1 MAKSY
6 QEQIKELNPELQN
19 ADDDGIIGVG
29 RADDDESDF
38 GSRTKKRQPD
48 EDEDSDEFQEDTVTD
63 DEDDDDEEDSK
74 SDEPTYKKGQVQQ
87 IVQTRVNTLNKR
99 IEKLSGYKK
108 AVDRICEITGL
119 DFNSLL
125 SKLDA
130 MTDQQQAQI
139 LGMTVQQVQQARAA
153 RRSMVGGTDEEQ
165 SLRTKLG
172 ILELK
177 QDRRYADV
185 DLYSE
190 EINDILADNPKLT
203 VKQAY
208 LLAKGD
214 NAVNAA
220 ARDAEQRQIAKRVN
234 ANSKKVVKP
243 ASGAGS
249 KGPKLSSDVIQAA
262 KIAGMDP
269 VEYQQFRNM
278 KNIDDY
284 YNFKK
289 SKKG

>member
-6 QEQIKELNPELQN
+6 QEQIKELNPELQD
-19 ADDDGIIGVG
+19 ADDDGVIGVG
-29 RADDDESDF
+29 GAYDDESDS

-48 EDEDSDEFQEDTVTD
+48 EDEDSDEFQEDTIT
-63 DEDDDDEEDSK
+63 DEDDDDEEESK
-74 SDEPTYKKGQVQQ
+74 PDEPTYKKGQVQQ
-87 IVQTRVNTLNKR
+87 IVQTRVSTLNKR

-119 DFNSLL
+119 DFNNLL
-125 SKLDA
+125 YKLEA

-153 RRSMVGGTDEEQ
+153 RRGIVGRTDEEQ
-165 SLRTKLG
+165 SLHTKLG

-220 ARDAEQRQIAKRVN
+220 TRDAEQRQIAKRVN
-234 ANSKKVVKP
+234 AKSKKVIKP
-243 ASGAGS
+243 ASGASS
-249 KGPKLSSDVIQAA
+249 KGPKLSSDIIQAA

-284 YNFKK
+284 HKYKK

>member
-6 QEQIKELNPELQN
+6 QEQIKELNPELQD
-19 ADDDGIIGVG
+19 ADDDGVIGVG
-29 RADDDESDF
+29 RADDDESDS

-48 EDEDSDEFQEDTVTD
+48 EDDDLDEFQEDTVT

-74 SDEPTYKKGQVQQ
+74 PEEPTYKKGQVQQ
-87 IVQTRVNTLNKR
+87 IVQTRVSTLNKR
-99 IEKLSGYKK
+99 VEKLSGYKK

-119 DFNSLL
+119 DFNNLL
-125 SKLDA
+125 NKLEA

-153 RRSMVGGTDEEQ
+153 RRGTVGRTDEEQ
-165 SLRTKLG
+165 SLQTKLG

-220 ARDAEQRQIAKRVN
+220 IRDAEQRQIAKRVN
-234 ANSKKVVKP
+234 AESKKVIKP

-284 YNFKK
+284 HNYKK

>member
-6 QEQIKELNPELQN
+6 QEQIKELNPELQD
-19 ADDDGIIGVG
+19 ADDDGVIGVG
-29 RADDDESDF
+29 GAYDDESDS

-48 EDEDSDEFQEDTVTD
+48 EDDDSDEFQEDTITDED
-63 DEDDDDEEDSK
+63 DEDEEESK
-74 SDEPTYKKGQVQQ
+74 TDEPTYKKGQVQQ
-87 IVQTRVNTLNKR
+87 IVQTRVSTLNKR

-119 DFNSLL
+119 DFNNLL
-125 SKLDA
+125 NKLEA

-153 RRSMVGGTDEEQ
+153 RRGIVGRTDEEQ
-165 SLRTKLG
+165 SLHTKLG

-220 ARDAEQRQIAKRVN
+220 TRDAEQRQIAKRVN
-234 ANSKKVVKP
+234 AKSKKVIKP
-243 ASGAGS
+243 ASGASS
-249 KGPKLSSDVIQAA
+249 KGPKLSSDIIQAA

-284 YNFKK
+284 HKYKK